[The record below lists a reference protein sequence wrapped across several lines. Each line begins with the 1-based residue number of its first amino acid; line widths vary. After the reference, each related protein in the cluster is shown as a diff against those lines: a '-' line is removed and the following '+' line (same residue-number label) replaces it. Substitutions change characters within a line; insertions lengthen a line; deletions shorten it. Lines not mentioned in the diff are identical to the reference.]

1 MVPSSLMSTLA
12 PEVSTISRITLP
24 PEPIT
29 SRILSVGMVIVSM
42 RGAWAENSRRPSD
55 SALAISPRMCIRP
68 SLACASAF
76 SMISG
81 VMPWTLMS
89 ICSEVMPF
97 SVPAT
102 LKSMSPR

>member
-1 MVPSSLMSTLA
+1 MSTLA
-12 PEVSTISRITLP
+12 PDTSTISRMTLP

-29 SRILSVGMVIVSM
+29 SRILSVGMFIVSM
-42 RGAWAENSRRPSD
+42 RGAWTENSPASV
-55 SALAISPRMCIRP
+55 SALLISPRMCIRP
-68 SLACASAF
+68 SLACARAF

-81 VMPWTLMS
+81 VMPATLMS